1 MSMLLSA
8 TLALSMTV
16 AAQPAVARCPADE
29 GPAVAAPF
37 GLTVC
42 ERPARVP
49 VVMYDEPQ
57 PGVRVATVTPDGL
70 LGRAGLAAGD
80 VIYQVAGVRV
90 EAGKAVATA
99 AGDPAQARGLTVSFW
114 RNGKPYLVR
123 VWAEGKP

>member
-1 MSMLLSA
+1 MSIVATVTAALLTMA
-8 TLALSMTV
+8 
-16 AAQPAVARCPADE
+16 AAQPAPRCPAGE
-29 GPAVAAPF
+29 GRELSGPW

-42 ERPARVP
+42 EQATRVA

-57 PGVRVATVTPDGL
+57 PGVRAAAVVPDGA

-90 EAGKAVATA
+90 TTGEGVIGAI
-99 AGDPAQARGLTVSFW
+99 GDPGRARGLTINFW

-123 VWAEGKP
+123 VWSPGS